1 VASDE
6 CVPSHAAAGTDGQR
20 EPRRRCGSRRQAAPP
35 AQAGIL
41 ATIGSTPLVQLAR
54 YLDRRDLRL
63 FAKLE
68 AFNPGGSSTD
78 RPAAAILER
87 GLASG
92 TIRQGTVV
100 VESSSGNL
108 GVGLAQACRYH
119 GLRFVCV
126 VDSNA
131 SPLDVRILE
140 TYGAEVDRVTAPD
153 PLSGAWLPARMQRV
167 QELQR
172 RIPDTF
178 WPNQHAAAV
187 DAEAH
192 YHGTMAE
199 VVERLDGRLDLLFIA
214 TSAGATIRGCVSYA
228 RDHRLPVRIIGVE
241 AAGSVIFPAG
251 EGQAGERRGPGPD
264 SEIRLPPCDPTLVS
278 RVVKVTDADCVR
290 ACRRLMDR
298 EAIFAGGSSGGVLA
312 AVEKLAGWVPPDA
325 VCVAI
330 LPDRGE
336 RYLDTVF
343 DDAWVLAHLGDVTG
357 EPGRAMA
364 ASWREAGE

>member
-1 VASDE
+1 MASDE
-6 CVPSHAAAGTDGQR
+6 CVLRQATAGMDGQR
-20 EPRRRCGSRRQAAPP
+20 EPPRGSGSRRPAAPP

-41 ATIGSTPLVQLAR
+41 ATIGSTPLVQLTR

-68 AFNPGGSSTD
+68 AFNPGGSSQD
-78 RPAAAILER
+78 RPAAAILEH

-92 TIRQGTVV
+92 AIRLGTVV
-100 VESSSGNL
+100 VESISGKL

-126 VDSNA
+126 VDANA
-131 SPLDVRILE
+131 SPLDVRILQ

-153 PLSGAWLPARMQRV
+153 PRSGEWLSARMQRV

-172 RIPDTF
+172 QNPDTF
-178 WPNQHAAAV
+178 WPHQHAAAV
-187 DAEAH
+187 DAEARH
-192 YHGTMAE
+192 RGTMAE
-199 VVERLDGRLDLLFIA
+199 VAERLDGKLDFLFIDA
-214 TSAGATIRGCVSYA
+214 SACNTIRGCASYA
-228 RDHRLPVRIIGVE
+228 RDHRLAVRIVAVE

-251 EGQAGERRGPGPD
+251 EGQAGEGPIPGLGRGSQP
-264 SEIRLPPCDPTLVS
+264 PPCDPALVS
-278 RVVKVTDADCVR
+278 RVVQVTDADCVR
-290 ACRRLMDR
+290 GCRRLMDR

-343 DDAWVLAHLGDVTG
+343 DDAWVLAHLGDIAG

-364 ASWREAGE
+364 ASWREASE